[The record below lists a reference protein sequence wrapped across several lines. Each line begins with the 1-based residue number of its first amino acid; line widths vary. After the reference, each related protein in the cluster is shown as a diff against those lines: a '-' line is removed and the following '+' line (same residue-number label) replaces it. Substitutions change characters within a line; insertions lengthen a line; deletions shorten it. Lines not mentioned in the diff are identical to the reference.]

1 MDMKELI
8 IEINKMIGETGHLRD
23 DATLDYIV
31 EHSTNKAKDIATKH
45 PFVDGNKRT
54 AFILW
59 KLYDDYTI
67 HQNLE
72 LPRMLSKVTWLID
85 DNKDWLDIL
94 KDC

>member
-1 MDMKELI
+1 MIVTKELI

-45 PFVDGNKRT
+45 PFIDGNKRT
-54 AFILW
+54 SFIFLMTIG
-59 KLYDDYTI
+59 YIFYTSNYEKTI
-67 HQNLE
+67 E
-72 LPRMLSKVTWLID
+72 RVIK
-85 DNKDWLDIL
+85 DNRDWLDIL